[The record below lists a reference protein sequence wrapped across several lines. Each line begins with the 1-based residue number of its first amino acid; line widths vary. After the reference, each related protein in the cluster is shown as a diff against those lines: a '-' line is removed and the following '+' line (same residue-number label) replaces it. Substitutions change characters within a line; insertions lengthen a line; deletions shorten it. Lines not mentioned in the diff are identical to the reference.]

1 LKTASNQRGAALIA
15 ALLVVALSVTL
26 VAGLLWRE
34 QVRIRTLEN
43 QRLLDQT
50 RALGLGIFQWSRLIL
65 RQDLLSTG
73 AVDHL
78 GEVWAVPIAE
88 TPLTRF
94 LSEGGVT
101 LAALDPGHEVWLSG
115 TIEDATA
122 RFNLT
127 SLLEVEPPKDDYQW
141 LAAKGINRE
150 AVEILARLLLQNGLE
165 PEGAL
170 RVAENLQAIHA
181 PLSQNNAG
189 ALPPVDLAAALN
201 VIPGL
206 TSVQLEQL
214 STQLVMLPRP
224 TPVNAN
230 TATAPV
236 LAAALGVG
244 LENAQSLIQ
253 DRSQHYYADYNSMA
267 SRIGQN
273 VSLWSKTSARNLGVA
288 SEYFLVT
295 EQIRQDRV
303 SVTQRALVSR
313 RTNTG
318 DSTHILWVK
327 SGFSR

>member
-1 LKTASNQRGAALIA
+1 MKTNPHQRGAALIA
-15 ALLVVALSVTL
+15 ALLVVAVSVSL

-65 RQDLLSTG
+65 RQDLLTTG

-101 LAALDPGHEVWLSG
+101 VAALDPGHEVWLSG
-115 TIEDATA
+115 VIEDATA

-127 SLLEVEPPKDDYQW
+127 SLIEVEMPKDDHQW
-141 LAAKGINRE
+141 LLAKGINAE
-150 AVEILARLLLQNGLE
+150 AVEILARLLSQNGLDPGE
-165 PEGAL
+165 AL
-170 RVAENLQAIHA
+170 RVAENLQRIHS
-181 PLSQNNAG
+181 PLGLNEPI
-189 ALPPVDLAAALN
+189 ALPPVSVADVLKDIPNLSPAQREALN
-201 VIPGL
+201 
-206 TSVQLEQL
+206 Q
-214 STQLVMLPRP
+214 QLVILPRP
-224 TPVNAN
+224 TPINAN

-236 LAAALGVG
+236 LAAALGIA
-244 LENAQSLIQ
+244 LENAQTLIQ
-253 DRSQHYYADYNSMA
+253 DRSVHYYADYNTLV
-267 SRIGQN
+267 SRVGQN
-273 VSLWSKTSARNLGVA
+273 VAQWSKTSVRNLGVA

-303 SVTQRALVSR
+303 SVTQQALLSR

-318 DSTHILWVK
+318 DTTHILWVK

>member
-1 LKTASNQRGAALIA
+1 LKTTTQRGAALIA
-15 ALLVVALSVTL
+15 ALLVVALAVSL
-26 VAGLLWRE
+26 VGGLLWRE
-34 QVRIRTLEN
+34 QVRLRTLEN

-50 RALGLGIFQWSRLIL
+50 HALGLGIFQWSRLIL
-65 RQDLLSTG
+65 RQDLLTTG

-127 SLLEVEPPKDDYQW
+127 SLLEAEVPKDDSQW
-141 LAAKGINRE
+141 LVARGINRE
-150 AVEILARLLLQNGLE
+150 AVEILARIFLVNGLD
-165 PEGAL
+165 PQGAL
-170 RVAENLQAIHA
+170 RLAEQLQQIHA
-181 PLSQNNAG
+181 PRDASESSP
-189 ALPPVDLAAALN
+189 LPPLSLAEALAL
-201 VIPGL
+201 IPGVSPAQQQAL
-206 TSVQLEQL
+206 ASMTVL
-214 STQLVMLPRP
+214 LPRP

-230 TATAPV
+230 TAAAPV

-244 LENAQSLIQ
+244 LDTAQSLIQ
-253 DRSQHYYADYNSMA
+253 DRNQHFYADYNSLQ
-267 SRIGQN
+267 SRVGQR
-273 VSLWSKTSARNLGVA
+273 VAVWAQTSNRNLAVA

-303 SVTQRALVSR
+303 AVTQSALIAR
-313 RTNTG
+313 RTNSG
-318 DSTHILWVK
+318 DTTRILWVK
-327 SGFSR
+327 SGFAR